1 MNWKRFLCYLG
12 WHKPVLVTE
21 LPEKAIVAGNTPLSI
36 PLHAGT
42 RTANIPPRTFGI
54 IVPDNGKLEM
64 KDYFLEEEKD
74 DKKEITTQA
83 CPPFWKVL
91 LWGYPEV
98 GIPAFRLLK
107 NRADEE
113 RLRAMHEEAV

>member
-1 MNWKRFLCYLG
+1 MTTVRCGNKDCTHNVKGVCRADSIDLTMNSKDSPYNLDCETAQ
-12 WHKPVLVTE
+12 V
-21 LPEKAIVAGNTPLSI
+21 
-36 PLHAGT
+36 
-42 RTANIPPRTFGI
+42 RTAS
-54 IVPDNGKLEM
+54 
-64 KDYFLEEEKD
+64 
-74 DKKEITTQA
+74 TQA

-113 RLRAMHEEAV
+113 ESEALTLKEEK